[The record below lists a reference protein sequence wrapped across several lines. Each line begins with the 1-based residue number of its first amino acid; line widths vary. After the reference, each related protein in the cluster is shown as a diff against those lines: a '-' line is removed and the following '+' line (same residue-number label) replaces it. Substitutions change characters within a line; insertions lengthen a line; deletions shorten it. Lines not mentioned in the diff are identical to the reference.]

1 MEIDYDKQRDWPAM
15 QIAGTCNLNSNWL
28 LDWFT
33 GHLNFQIEH
42 HFFPTM
48 PGHNFY
54 KAQPYVREFCKKHGL
69 EYVQKPLFTAFRDVV
84 RSMKESGELWL
95 ETKKAKHD

>member
-1 MEIDYDKQRDWPAM
+1 
-15 QIAGTCNLNSNWL
+15 
-28 LDWFT
+28 
-33 GHLNFQIEH
+33 
-42 HFFPTM
+42 M

>member
-1 MEIDYDKQRDWPAM
+1 MIIFY
-15 QIAGTCNLNSNWL
+15 TLHL
-28 LDWFT
+28 VYL
-33 GHLNFQIEH
+33 LNFRS
-42 HFFPTM
+42 FFPTM

-69 EYVQKPLFTAFRDVV
+69 EYIQKPLLTAFRDVV

-95 ETKKAKHD
+95 ETKKLKHD

>member
-1 MEIDYDKQRDWPAM
+1 
-15 QIAGTCNLNSNWL
+15 
-28 LDWFT
+28 
-33 GHLNFQIEH
+33 
-42 HFFPTM
+42 M

-69 EYVQKPLFTAFRDVV
+69 EYIQKPLFTAFRDVV

-95 ETKKAKHD
+95 ETKKLKHD